1 MAQAVVNLQQ
11 RRDRAP
17 APAAG
22 QRFDMYALI
31 HKGVRA
37 CLADTQGALGR
48 LDAFDPAVVTQVG
61 AQVREVL
68 GLVRSHMHHENQYL
82 HPALEV
88 RRRGASRRSA
98 TDHVAH
104 EKAIEEIEAALLA
117 TERADAA
124 IRAQHAH
131 LLYQRFSLFVA
142 EQLEHMHQE
151 ETENNQLLWQA
162 YTDAELLQIHDALL
176 QAIPAD
182 EVARAMRWIVP
193 AVTPAERAQ
202 MLGAIQEKTPARI
215 FATTLDSL
223 RPHLAPLDWIK
234 LTAAIGP
241 GPFVA

>member
-1 MAQAVVNLQQ
+1 MGHAVVNLQQ
-11 RRDRAP
+11 HRDRAP

-22 QRFDMYALI
+22 RRFDMYALI

-48 LDAFDPAVVTQVG
+48 LDVFDPAEVAQTA
-61 AQVREVL
+61 AQVRDLL

-104 EKAIEEIEAALLA
+104 ERAIEDIEAALLA
-117 TERADAA
+117 TECADAA
-124 IRAQHAH
+124 TRAEYAH
-131 LLYQRFSLFVA
+131 VLYQRFSLFVA

-162 YTDAELLQIHDALL
+162 YSDAELLQIHDALV

-215 FATTLDSL
+215 FAATLGSL
-223 RPHLAPLDWIK
+223 RPHLAPLDWVK
-234 LTAAIGP
+234 LTAALGP
-241 GPFVA
+241 GPFLA